1 VTDSHERPDRAAATG
16 NANAI
21 PVLIDSAGQ
30 LGTVSFSRH
39 VKKEIR
45 DMGDATEPLL
55 ELRPATFRYKQEQTL
70 PDGAEAPPEY
80 GLIAK

>member
-1 VTDSHERPDRAAATG
+1 MVGTHTRAFIAGIRAVTTV

-30 LGTVSFSRH
+30 LGTVSCSRL

-45 DMGDATEPLL
+45 DMGDATDRLL
-55 ELRPATFRYKQEQTL
+55 ELRPVMFRYKQVRHSRVSARCRRIT
-70 PDGAEAPPEY
+70 G
-80 GLIAK
+80 